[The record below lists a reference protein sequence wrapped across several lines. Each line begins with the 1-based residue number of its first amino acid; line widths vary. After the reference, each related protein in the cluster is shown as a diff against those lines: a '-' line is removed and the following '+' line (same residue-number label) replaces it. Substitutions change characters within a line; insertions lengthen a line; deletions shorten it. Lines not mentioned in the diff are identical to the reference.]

1 MSKLPDRY
9 DIEARYVP
17 AVLSSAPFIALGFY
31 FIAGID
37 IGFWSKLFT
46 LSFGGIT
53 MTIALYKLAEQSCR
67 LAGKYLEYR
76 LFKDGLYLPTTT
88 YLIVTDDTLSPER
101 KKELYQKIKT
111 LHKVDLSTASIDT
124 PENRR
129 RINEVIGQVR
139 RKFIGKDT
147 MVAQR
152 NIQYGFFRN
161 LSGGTLLAIPASI
174 IGIILATLTRSVA
187 AARVSE
193 VLLIC
198 YLLILIFA
206 VPILRFLGKQ
216 YAITLFDEL
225 LGS

>member
-37 IGFWSKLFT
+37 VGFWSKLFT

-67 LAGKYLEYR
+67 LAGKYIEYR
-76 LFKDGLYLPTTT
+76 LFKDGLYFPTTT
-88 YLIVTDDTLSPER
+88 YLIATDNTLSPER
-101 KKELYQKIKT
+101 KQKLYKKIKK
-111 LHKVDLSTASIDT
+111 LHKVDLSATSTDT

-129 RINEVIGQVR
+129 RINEVVGQVR
-139 RKFIGKDT
+139 RVFIGKDT

-161 LSGGTLLAIPASI
+161 LAGGTLLAIPASI
-174 IGIILATLTRSVA
+174 VCIILAAIVNSVA

-193 VLLIC
+193 VLLAA
-198 YLLILIFA
+198 YLLIFIFA